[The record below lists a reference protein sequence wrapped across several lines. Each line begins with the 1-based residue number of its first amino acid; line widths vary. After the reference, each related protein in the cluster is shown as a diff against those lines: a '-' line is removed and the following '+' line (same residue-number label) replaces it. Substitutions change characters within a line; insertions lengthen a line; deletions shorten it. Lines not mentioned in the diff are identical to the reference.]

1 MAINRGEKK
10 KVLNVKIEIPFDM
23 QRKIKDFIWQ
33 NFFGRRYFSEPETPE
48 FLQSCVKDSYERL
61 IVPHLCRQLRY
72 EIDFI

>member
-1 MAINRGEKK
+1 MAVNRGEKK

-33 NFFGRRYFSEPETPE
+33 TFFGNSYFLDPETAE

-61 IVPHLCRQLRY
+61 IEPHLCRQIRY
-72 EIDFI
+72 YIYFI